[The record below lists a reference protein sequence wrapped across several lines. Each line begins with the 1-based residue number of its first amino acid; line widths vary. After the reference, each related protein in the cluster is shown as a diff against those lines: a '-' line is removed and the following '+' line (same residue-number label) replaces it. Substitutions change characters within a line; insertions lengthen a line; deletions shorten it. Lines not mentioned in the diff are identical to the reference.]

1 MVHKATK
8 VRLIDNSG
16 AYLAKIIQLWG
27 GNKKTLAYL
36 GNLAVV
42 TLKKI
47 KRKQKKV
54 KKGQVFKFRLL
65 RRKEKTTR
73 KDGSYLQFHHAG
85 GILLNSHL
93 VPFASRIKG
102 PLPRELKK
110 KYSRI
115 CSLAKKLI

>member
-1 MVHKATK
+1 MVQTATG

-16 AYLAKIIQLWG
+16 AYIAKIIKLWG

-73 KDGSYLQFHHAG
+73 KDGSYIKFHNAG
-85 GILLNSHL
+85 GILLNSQL
-93 VPFASRIKG
+93 LPFGSRIVG
-102 PLPRELKK
+102 PLPRELKR

-115 CSLAKKLI
+115 CSLAKKLM